1 MSATVLW
8 TALGAALLIAAAVV
22 IVRLEGAS
30 LGPYSTRL
38 LAIAIGLAAY
48 YGALSWAHYA
58 SWVFHPVRLPFMQ
71 YAVPVSA
78 IVAALYCSWR
88 IWQNWRTELHGL
100 LRGAFK
106 LVLVLALATL
116 ARLCL
121 SR

>member
-1 MSATVLW
+1 MSAIVLW
-8 TALGAALLIAAAVV
+8 TTLGAALLIGAAFV

-38 LAIAIGLAAY
+38 LAIGVGLIAY
-48 YGALSWAHYA
+48 YGAMSWAQHA
-58 SWVFHPVRLPFMQ
+58 SWVFHPVRLRFVQ

-78 IVAALYCSWR
+78 ALAALYCAWR
-88 IWQNWRTELHGL
+88 AGQNWRSEVHGL
-100 LRGAFK
+100 LRGVLK
-106 LVLVLALATL
+106 LLLVLALAIL